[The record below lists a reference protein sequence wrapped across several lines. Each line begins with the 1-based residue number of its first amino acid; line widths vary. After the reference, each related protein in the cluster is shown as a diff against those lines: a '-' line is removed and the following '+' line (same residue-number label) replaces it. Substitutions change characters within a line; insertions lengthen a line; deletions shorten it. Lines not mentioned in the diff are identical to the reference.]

1 MSSADRARNRADKL
15 AGKAKEKIGRA
26 TGNQRMEDEGRAR
39 RLTAGLRAAANELKD
54 AFRR

>member
-1 MSSADRARNRADKL
+1 MGSADKARNKADEL

-26 TGNQRMEDEGRAR
+26 TGNQRMEDESRAD
-39 RLTAGLRAAANELKD
+39 RLNARLRATGEKLKD